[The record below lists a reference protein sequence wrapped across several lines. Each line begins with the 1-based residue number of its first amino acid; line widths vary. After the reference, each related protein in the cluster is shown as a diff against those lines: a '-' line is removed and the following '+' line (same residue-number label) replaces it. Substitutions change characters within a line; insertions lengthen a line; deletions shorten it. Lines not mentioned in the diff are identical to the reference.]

1 MNILSRF
8 YHKIFD
14 DMPKIM
20 RIICLVMMILFA
32 FLGVL
37 LTLRAAVSFNIGF
50 INAFGYIFMFCMFG
64 VVTVLALAGIWH
76 LLVKGTKA
84 TLPVKLESLFEQQ
97 GFSTELSETAK
108 SGNPF
113 PTVREQLQQTFILT
127 MSERYKDAE
136 TSLLRLDVT
145 ALSGRESA
153 VYYTCRMYIAAMT
166 SQPDK
171 LQKIFNEQQLKLDR
185 AYELMPDLTEKYLSY
200 GDDALAYYML
210 AAVLTAHR
218 GRTDLAEQYEK
229 LAGFQISKR
238 SEPEIQF
245 YPFILKLNRLY
256 ATGEMVGAHDEETRL
271 KGALMNSI
279 MPAGIQRSL
288 MQLIDKARI
297 YSSLPADKS
306 EVLAVRNLPP
316 QGVTAPAPAAAPSTG
331 IPDLPELF

>member
-113 PTVREQLQQTFILT
+113 PSLREQLRLAFIQT
-127 MSERYKDAE
+127 MSEQYKQAE
-136 TSLLRLDVT
+136 ALLLRFDVT
-145 ALSGRESA
+145 SLSGRESA
-153 VYYTCRMYIAAMT
+153 VYYTCKLIIAAMT
-166 SQPDK
+166 SQPEK
-171 LQKIFNEQQLKLDR
+171 LLKIFNEQQNHLDR
-185 AYELMPDLTEKYLSY
+185 AYEMMPDLTEKYLSY

-218 GRTDLAEQYEK
+218 GRTDLAERYEK
-229 LAGFQISKR
+229 LAAFQISKR

-245 YPFILKLNRLY
+245 YPFILRLNRLY
-256 ATGEMVGAHDEETRL
+256 ATGNMVEAHDEETRIQ
-271 KGALMNSI
+271 GALMNSI
-279 MPAGIQRSL
+279 MPAGIQRSM
-288 MQLIDKARI
+288 MQLVAKARI

-306 EVLAVRNLPP
+306 EILAERNLPP
-316 QGVTAPAPAAAPSTG
+316 QGVTAPAAAAAPSTG